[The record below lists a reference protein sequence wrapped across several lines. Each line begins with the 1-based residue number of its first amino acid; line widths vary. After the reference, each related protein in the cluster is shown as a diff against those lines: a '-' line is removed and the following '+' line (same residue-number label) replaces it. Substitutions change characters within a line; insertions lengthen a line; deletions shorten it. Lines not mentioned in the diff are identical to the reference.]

1 MITVIL
7 RSTIILAI
15 VSGYQHQIC
24 HELRR
29 AAERRLVEQVVTD
42 GLTGMRNRAGITQV
56 LRHRMAELKQSGHSA
71 GIVMFDLDHLKRIND
86 THGHDEGDR
95 FLVSLARCLE
105 PLLGQFDVLGRW
117 GGEGFLLSDLRQL
130 EELTQLVER
139 LRVAIYDLSRE
150 TGKH

>member
-24 HELRR
+24 QELRR
-29 AAERRLVEQVVTD
+29 AAERRLVEQAVTD
-42 GLTGMRNRAGITQV
+42 GLTGLRNRAGITQV

-71 GIVMFDLDHLKRIND
+71 GIVMFDLDHFKRIND

-105 PLLGQFDVLGRW
+105 PLLGLGRW